1 MVLSQIALTG
11 ASGML
16 GSHIAKKLADEN
28 YKVIALS
35 RKKPKIKNKN
45 VIFRKFDI
53 KKRYTKKKFESFFK
67 DSDII
72 IHAGCTT
79 NYSKEKNKFFS
90 FKMNLNKT
98 REIGRISYL
107 NNKKLIFISGAI
119 IYQNQKIKNDENSK
133 VKKNIKD
140 LYIKSKIVSEKILTK
155 FSRQGLHLII
165 LRPSSIYGNGQ
176 KSSKIITKLVKKSSI
191 EKKIYLYESQRQV
204 NLIHASDVANFILL
218 AIKTK
223 KKAKGIYN
231 VGGTLYTYKDIGKTL
246 KKLFNCKIIEDKS
259 IKNLKK
265 ETIKLNISSRKSKST
280 FNWKSKIK
288 LKTGLISIKNNE
300 II

>member
-1 MVLSQIALTG
+1 MVLNQISLTG

-16 GSHIAKKLADEN
+16 GLHIAKKLAKQN

-45 VIFRKFDI
+45 IIFKKFDI
-53 KKRYTKKKFESFFK
+53 KKKYTKKKFESFFN

-79 NYSKEKNKFFS
+79 NYSKEKNKLFS
-90 FKMNLNKT
+90 FKMNLDKT
-98 REIGRISYL
+98 KEIGRLSYL
-107 NNKKLIFISGAI
+107 KNKKLIFISGAI
-119 IYQNQKIKNDENSK
+119 IYQNQKIKNSENSK

-140 LYIKSKIVSEKILTK
+140 LYIKSKIISEKILTK
-155 FSRQGLHLII
+155 FSRLGFHLII

-176 KSSKIITKLVKKSSI
+176 KSNKIITKLVKKSSI
-191 EKKIYLYESQRQV
+191 KKKIYLYGPQHQV
-204 NLIHASDVANFILL
+204 NLVHASDVANFISLV
-218 AIKTK
+218 IKTK
-223 KKAKGIYN
+223 KKVKGIFN
-231 VGGTLYTYKDIGKTL
+231 VGGTLYTYKNIGKTL
-246 KKLFNCKIIEDKS
+246 KRLFNCQIIEDKS
-259 IKNLKK
+259 IKNIKK
-265 ETIKLNISSRKSKST
+265 EIQKLNISSNKSKLT

-288 LKTGLISIKNNE
+288 LKTGLRSIKNNE